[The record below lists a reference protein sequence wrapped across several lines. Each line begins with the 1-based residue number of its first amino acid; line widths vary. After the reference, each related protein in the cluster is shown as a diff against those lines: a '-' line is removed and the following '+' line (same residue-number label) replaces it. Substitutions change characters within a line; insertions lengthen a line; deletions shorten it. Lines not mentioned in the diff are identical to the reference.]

1 MNRIKHCEFCN
12 QLDEIDEVD
21 DRWYAH
27 VIAIRTAD
35 IVEKTLC
42 WRKRQQLEETGE
54 ATCEGCEKPD
64 CILNIHT
71 Y

>member
-1 MNRIKHCEFCN
+1 MHKIRHCEFCPT
-12 QLDEIDEVD
+12 LDEITEDARLVT
-21 DRWYAH
+21 
-27 VIAIRTAD
+27 IRTAD
-35 IVEKTLC
+35 TVESTLC
-42 WRKRQQLEETGE
+42 WKKRQQLEETGE